1 MTITIYKKAVI
12 GLLVFNVIL
21 EVFSNFTNI
30 NGFTCCVYVCV
41 CVSMSA
47 CLSDGF
53 LGLLK
58 GVYLVYSN
66 YCKINTV
73 SLDIFVAF

>member
-1 MTITIYKKAVI
+1 MLCI
-12 GLLVFNVIL
+12 
-21 EVFSNFTNI
+21 
-30 NGFTCCVYVCV
+30 CVCVCQYVCV
-41 CVSMSA
+41 FVSQ
-47 CLSDGF
+47 F

-73 SLDIFVAF
+73 SVDIFVAFKLDI

>member
-1 MTITIYKKAVI
+1 M
-12 GLLVFNVIL
+12 
-21 EVFSNFTNI
+21 
-30 NGFTCCVYVCV
+30 CV
-41 CVSMSA
+41 CVSMSVSL
-47 CLSDGF
+47 C

-73 SLDIFVAF
+73 SLDIFVAFKLDA